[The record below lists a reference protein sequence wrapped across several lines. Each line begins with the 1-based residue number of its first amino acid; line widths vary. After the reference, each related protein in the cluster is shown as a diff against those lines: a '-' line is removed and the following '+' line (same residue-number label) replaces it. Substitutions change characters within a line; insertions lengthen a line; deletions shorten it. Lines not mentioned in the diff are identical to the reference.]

1 MGTMVTTRPWM
12 REREYAADCVSAA
25 SRHAELGAQLTALEA
40 EESDLLRELNK
51 PASNA
56 QRHRAAGVALADG
69 NEPENAEPDVRMRL
83 KEIADRKPA
92 LSAALVVLGERYERS
107 LQEARIELAKELRP
121 EYVERLKPM
130 VEAAVDLLAAAK
142 AEHELR
148 VPLVQQDVPFSGT
161 LQGLPFGGAQPDGQ
175 LTIWLR
181 RVDRHYPELKV
192 AKLAEKD
199 GVEL

>member
-1 MGTMVTTRPWM
+1 MAMVMSVRPWM
-12 REREYAADCVSAA
+12 NERDYAADCVNAA
-25 SRHAELGAQLTALEA
+25 KRSAELGAQLSALEA
-40 EESDLLRELNK
+40 EESELLRE
-51 PASNA
+51 
-56 QRHRAAGVALADG
+56 
-69 NEPENAEPDVRMRL
+69 NAESDVRMRL
-83 KEIADRKPA
+83 KEIAERKPA
-92 LSAALVVLGERYERS
+92 LSAALVVLDERYERS

-161 LQGLPFGGAQPDGQ
+161 LQGLPFSGAQPDGQ

-181 RVDRHYPELKV
+181 RVDRHYPEIGV
-192 AKLAEKD
+192 RKLAEKK